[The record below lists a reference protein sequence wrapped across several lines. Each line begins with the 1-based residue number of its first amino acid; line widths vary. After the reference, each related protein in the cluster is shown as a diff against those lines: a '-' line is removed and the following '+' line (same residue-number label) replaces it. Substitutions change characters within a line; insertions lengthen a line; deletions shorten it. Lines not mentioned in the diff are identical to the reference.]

1 MEVIKFT
8 SQIYAVKGTRIP
20 SVAAKA
26 VARKRK
32 KSLCE
37 IEKYDI
43 ESAYVGD
50 YGKDELGLWFG
61 GKNGKFNCIAI
72 MI

>member
-1 MEVIKFT
+1 
-8 SQIYAVKGTRIP
+8 
-20 SVAAKA
+20 
-26 VARKRK
+26 
-32 KSLCE
+32 LLE

-61 GKNGKFNCIAI
+61 GKNGKVNCIAI

>member
-1 MEVIKFT
+1 MEIIKFN
-8 SQIYAVKGTRIP
+8 SMVYAVKGAKTPRE
-20 SVAAKA
+20 AAKA

-32 KSLCE
+32 KSLLE

-61 GKNGKFNCIAI
+61 GKNGKVNCIAI